1 MPKKSSCTFLTGATG
16 LIGRYLMRDLLCSGH
31 ELCVLVRPSKKQS
44 AAQRIDQLLMM
55 WERQMDRSLPRP
67 HVVAGEVTQP
77 GLGLDAEARSW
88 VKSNCDKVLHNAAI
102 LEFYGSDRT
111 GEPWVTNL
119 NGTENLLK
127 MCDDLS
133 LRQMH
138 YVSTAYVCGDRKGPI
153 LENEFACNQG
163 FRNDYEESKFFAEKA
178 VREASF
184 LDKTTIYR
192 PAVVAGDSVTGYTNT
207 YHGLYLYLRMIATI
221 MPQQTPDA
229 DGVRRFDV
237 RWNCTGNEFR
247 NIIPVDWVSAAM
259 CRIFNATDAHGG
271 TYHFAPR
278 NPITLRQLVDY
289 IGTYYNS
296 TGVEFA
302 GDVQVSPNEMG
313 QLEREGH
320 AAISI
325 YESYLTT
332 DPRFDMRNT
341 ERFTADLPCPDIDE
355 AMIHRFIRYGE
366 EDRWGKR
373 REQPS
378 MPRAPIAPTDLGN
391 MRSMVG
397 GNS

>member
-16 LIGRYLMRDLLCSGH
+16 LIGRYLMRDLLCTGH

-44 AAQRIDQLLMM
+44 ATQRIDQLLMM
-55 WERQMDRSLPRP
+55 WERQMERSLPRP

-77 GLGLDAEARSW
+77 GLGLNAEARSW
-88 VKSNCDKVLHNAAI
+88 IKSNCNGVLHNAAI
-102 LEFYGSDRT
+102 LEFYGSDRA

-127 MCDDLS
+127 VCDDLS

-138 YVSTAYVCGDRKGPI
+138 YVSTAYVSGDRAGPI
-153 LENEFACNQG
+153 LEDEFACGQG

-178 VREASF
+178 VRDATLF
-184 LDKTTIYR
+184 DKTTIYR
-192 PAVVAGDSVTGYTNT
+192 PAVVAGDSATGYTST
-207 YHGLYLYLRMIATI
+207 YHGLYLYLRTIAMMMTHKE
-221 MPQQTPDA
+221 PDP
-229 DGVRRFDV
+229 DGVRRFHL

-247 NIIPVDWVSAAM
+247 NIVPVDWVSAAM
-259 CRIFNATDAHGG
+259 CRIFNTPEAHGG
-271 TYHFAPR
+271 TYHLAPR

-289 IGTYYNS
+289 IGSYFNS

-302 GDVQVSPNEMG
+302 GDSQVSPEEMDKMV
-313 QLEREGH
+313 RDGH
-320 AAISI
+320 AAVAI

-332 DPRFDMRNT
+332 DPRFDTRNT
-341 ERFTADLPCPDIDE
+341 DRFTADIPCPDLDE
-355 AMIHRFIRYGE
+355 ATIHRFIRYGE

-373 REQPS
+373 REQAS
-378 MPRAPIAPTDLGN
+378 MPRAPIAPSDLGS
-391 MRSMVG
+391 MRTMVG